1 MYGKVIQF
9 ENMKFALKVFKFKHF
24 TINLVIDNQRNHG
37 YIKNIKLIVNNQRR
51 KQGLIF
57 QLKS

>member
-51 KQGLIF
+51 KRG
-57 QLKS
+57 